1 MHNVERQVKAIQ
13 SRQQRQW
20 LWECASVGLF
30 FGGIQGCVLSLIR
43 MQSHGS
49 FSWLWILAGVA
60 LPTIAGV
67 AFAVVHGRSLNLAAR
82 SIDQACGL
90 KDRIQTALQFLS
102 ISTADSLHRL
112 QIEDAD
118 SHLRSL
124 VPEKLAP
131 IVAPKFWNVSIL
143 LCAVAILLAFASVP
157 VSSAMASS
165 VVNPVVAAQ
174 AARAA
179 ESMEAIEQFQKEQ
192 SDPALEEMLKEMNQQ
207 LESLEQPGVAPKE
220 ALAKLSE
227 MENALQEMQKQL
239 STGSTEKQIKEVGEA
254 LSLSEAT
261 AAAGDAMSKGDL
273 QKAAAELSSM
283 ELPKLD
289 RKTEKAVTE
298 KLEQA
303 ERNAAAS
310 SKNQDVKK
318 SIEKMRQ
325 GLSKGDKAAFE
336 DGARSLAK
344 ECEIQAQKKQLSELL
359 KKQAQSLGECKAEC
373 EGEARAVAQGPNKG
387 GNKAGK
393 GSGGDQRGEKT
404 AKQNTGKEMKIS
416 GQDSGEGDVDTTT
429 STNPEQEQ
437 KAVREYRQKA
447 AKYEAISESAL
458 ESETIP
464 IGHRQTI
471 RRYFELI
478 RPQGTEADSFD
489 APPPNATK

>member
-1 MHNVERQVKAIQ
+1 MHNVERQVKAVQ
-13 SRQQRQW
+13 TRQQRQW
-20 LWECASVGLF
+20 LWECASVGLLI
-30 FGGIQGCVLSLIR
+30 GGIQGCVLSLIR
-43 MQSHGS
+43 LLSHSS
-49 FSWLWILAGVA
+49 FHWLWIAAGVV
-60 LPTIAGV
+60 LPAVAGIG
-67 AFAVVHGRSLNLAAR
+67 FAAARGRSLDFAAR
-82 SIDQACGL
+82 FIDQTCGL

-102 ISTADSLHRL
+102 ISTADSWHRL

-131 IVAPKFWNVSIL
+131 IVAPKFWNISIL
-143 LCAVAILLAFASVP
+143 LAVAAILLAFISVP
-157 VSSAMASS
+157 ASPLMASS
-165 VVNPVVAAQ
+165 AVNPVVAEQ

-179 ESMEAIEQFQKEQ
+179 ESLVALEQFQKEQ
-192 SDPALEEMLKEMNQQ
+192 NDPALEEMLKEMNQQ
-207 LESLEQPGVAPKE
+207 LKALEEPGVAPKE

-239 STGSTEKQIKEVGEA
+239 STGSTEKQIREAGEA

-261 AAAGDAMSKGDL
+261 ATAGDAMSKGDL

-283 ELPKLD
+283 EMPRLD

-303 ERNAAAS
+303 EKNAAAS
-310 SKNQDVKK
+310 SQKEGVKK
-318 SIEKMRQ
+318 AIEKMRQ
-325 GLSKGDKAAFE
+325 GLSKGDKASFE
-336 DGARSLAK
+336 EGAQSLAK
-344 ECEIQAQKKQLSELL
+344 ECEMQAQKNQLSELL
-359 KKQAQSLGECKAEC
+359 KQQAQSLGECKAEC
-373 EGEARAVAQGPNKG
+373 EGEAKAVAQGPNKG

-393 GSGGDQRGEKT
+393 GSGGDPRGEKT
-404 AKQNTGKEMKIS
+404 AKQNAGQEMKIV

-429 STNPEQEQ
+429 TTNPEQEQ
-437 KAVREYRQKA
+437 AAVREYRQKA

-458 ESETIP
+458 ESENIP

-478 RPQGTEADSFD
+478 RPQGSEADAVPT
-489 APPPNATK
+489 APR